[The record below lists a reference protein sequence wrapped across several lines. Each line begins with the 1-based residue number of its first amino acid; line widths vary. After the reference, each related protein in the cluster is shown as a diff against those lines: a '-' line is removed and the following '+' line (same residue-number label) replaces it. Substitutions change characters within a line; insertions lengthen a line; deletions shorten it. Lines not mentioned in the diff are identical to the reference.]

1 MTCAVYVRSP
11 EWFDGGSVSHWTM
24 RLIFNKKLN
33 FNSRYRGKHFRLCL
47 SRLCRA
53 FTLNMRFS
61 ILINNVASSRHL
73 NIHFAFALSL
83 NRPYICR
90 VELTRV
96 TFSVKLKHNNKY
108 LYIYLLC
115 RPVTASL
122 FNNVHEG
129 RGEERAFPPWAC
141 NVCASAASIINTRT
155 HI

>member
-108 LYIYLLC
+108 LYIYLLWRFSSSADLWLHLYLITC
-115 RPVTASL
+115 T
-122 FNNVHEG
+122 
-129 RGEERAFPPWAC
+129 RGEERRGPSRHERAM
-141 NVCASAASIINTRT
+141 CARAQPL
-155 HI
+155 